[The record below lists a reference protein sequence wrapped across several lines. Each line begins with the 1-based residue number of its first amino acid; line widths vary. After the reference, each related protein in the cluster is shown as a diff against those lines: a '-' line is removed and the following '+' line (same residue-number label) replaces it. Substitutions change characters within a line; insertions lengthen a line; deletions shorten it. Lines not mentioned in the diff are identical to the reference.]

1 MIVPMTKYSFILLGA
16 DKEHFFDKLSELG
29 VVDITRSHKAIDNTS
44 LGILSDIE
52 NTKEKIKCLKAL
64 TDDHLKSLQAQ
75 KSELQK
81 QHKDLVAWGEYDIS
95 LLSGFDPHFFSCH
108 PKLFDNSWAEKYALE
123 IIHEDKDKVY
133 FIILGN
139 IEGFPLKALAT
150 PVKTAQEVQA
160 EIDDI
165 QVDIDNYI
173 AELQAQSADIP
184 KLEESIEQKQTQ
196 LNIYL
201 ATVAGESAAEDSLIV
216 YQGFAPTEID
226 NSLQKELDT
235 LPIYYSA
242 EAAVTEDTPPIKL
255 RNNKFVSQFEVLTKM
270 YGMPVYNEFDPTIFL
285 SIFFLL
291 FFAMCMGD
299 AGYGIMLVAI
309 GFFLKSKGSGG
320 LANMWSLIVTLGVG
334 TFVVGLLMGG
344 FFGLNLVDQSWVPQ
358 WLKSF
363 MITGDIELAGG
374 TYSKQM
380 ALSLVIGIAHI
391 SLALIMKAVWSIKKD
406 GFKNSLSALGWTL
419 LIVGGII
426 TLVIGLTGIV
436 SQQLMTYILIAVA
449 VLSAL
454 GIYIFNR
461 WGRNPLVNI
470 GSGLW
475 DTYNMVSGLLG
486 DVLSYIRLYA
496 LGLSG
501 AMLGQT
507 FNQIAEMVKGTDPTW
522 QWLPFILILL
532 FGHVLNI
539 AMSCLGAFVHPLRLN
554 FVEFFKNSGYEGT
567 GSSYSPIKK

>member
-391 SLALIMKAVWSIKKD
+391 SLALIMKAVWSIRKD
-406 GFKNSLSALGWTL
+406 GF
-419 LIVGGII
+419 
-426 TLVIGLTGIV
+426 
-436 SQQLMTYILIAVA
+436 
-449 VLSAL
+449 
-454 GIYIFNR
+454 
-461 WGRNPLVNI
+461 
-470 GSGLW
+470 
-475 DTYNMVSGLLG
+475 
-486 DVLSYIRLYA
+486 
-496 LGLSG
+496 
-501 AMLGQT
+501 
-507 FNQIAEMVKGTDPTW
+507 
-522 QWLPFILILL
+522 
-532 FGHVLNI
+532 
-539 AMSCLGAFVHPLRLN
+539 
-554 FVEFFKNSGYEGT
+554 
-567 GSSYSPIKK
+567 

>member
-16 DKEHFFDKLSELG
+16 DKDNFFDKLSELG
-29 VVDITRSHKAIDNTS
+29 VVDITRSRKAIDSTS

-64 TDDHLKSLQAQ
+64 SDDHLKTLQAQ
-75 KSELQK
+75 KSELMK

-108 PKLFDNSWAEKYALE
+108 PKLYDSSWADNYALE
-123 IIHEDKDKVY
+123 IIHEDKDKVC
-133 FIILGN
+133 FIILGD

-150 PVKTAQEVQA
+150 PTKTAQDVQN

-165 QVDIDNYI
+165 QTDIDNHI
-173 AELQAQSADIP
+173 AELQEQSKCIP
-184 KLEESIEQKQTQ
+184 ELEASIEKKEIE

-201 ATVAGESAAEDSLIV
+201 ATVAGESAAEDSLMV

-226 NSLQKELDT
+226 GSLQKELDT
-235 LPIYYSA
+235 LPIYYTA
-242 EAAVTEDTPPIKL
+242 EAAQTEDLPPIKL
-255 RNNKFVSQFEVLTKM
+255 RNNKFVAQFEVLTKM
-270 YGMPVYNEFDPTIFL
+270 YGVPVYNEFDPTIFL

-320 LANMWSLIVTLGVG
+320 LAKMWSLIVTLGVG
-334 TFVVGLLMGG
+334 TIIVGLLMGG
-344 FFGLNLVDQSWVPQ
+344 FFGISLADQSWVPQ
-358 WLKSF
+358 GLKNC

-380 ALSLVIGIAHI
+380 ALSLMIGILHI
-391 SLALIMKAVWSIKKD
+391 CLALIMKAVWAVKKD

-419 LIVGGII
+419 LIVGGIV
-426 TLVIGLTGIV
+426 TLAVGLTGIV
-436 SQQLMTYILIAVA
+436 SQQVMTIILIAVA
-449 VLSAL
+449 AVSAL

-501 AMLGQT
+501 GMLAQT

-522 QWLPFILILL
+522 QWLPFILILV

-567 GSSYSPIKK
+567 GASYSPIKK